1 MSENKKPKRVF
12 LQVDVNTTQER
23 ERIKDQAKSLGLNTS
38 QYIRGL
44 IIADMTKDNVNNDD
58 SKKLNDILN
67 TLLKERD
74 LREQERNT
82 QQKLIEI
89 VQKQFS
95 IVQRIN
101 GNTPKPTDKDL
112 EKVISLLTSHRN
124 TIPYKLNGSVL
135 TIDKIMRGTNL
146 DDSQVIRI
154 LENNRNIKFIQK
166 GKGWDIKDVE

>member
-23 ERIKDQAKSLGLNTS
+23 EKIKDHAKSLGLNTS

-44 IIADMTKDNVNNDD
+44 IVADMSKDNGNNDD

-74 LREQERNT
+74 LREQERKT

-101 GNTPKPTDKDL
+101 GNTPKPTDKAL

-135 TIDKIMRGTNL
+135 TIDKIMKGTNL

-154 LENNRNIKFIQK
+154 LENNRNTKFIQK